1 MEEEQLK
8 ALLATAVQAALA
20 AAVPIR
26 RYFGG
31 VEMGLEAK
39 RDGSPVTLADREAE
53 RVIREQ
59 LASAPGSP
67 FDILGEE

>member
-1 MEEEQLK
+1 MDEEQLK

-31 VEMGLEAK
+31 AEVGLEAK

-53 RVIREQ
+53 RVIRAQ
-59 LASAPGSP
+59 LATA
-67 FDILGEE
+67 